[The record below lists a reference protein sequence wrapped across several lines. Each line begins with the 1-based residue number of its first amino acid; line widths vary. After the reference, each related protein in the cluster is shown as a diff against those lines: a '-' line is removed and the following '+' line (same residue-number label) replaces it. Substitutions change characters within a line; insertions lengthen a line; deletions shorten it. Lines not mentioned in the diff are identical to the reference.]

1 MLTLSACNSWRDY
14 AMRVEWISQNFQ
26 HFVACLFT
34 LCCYPLLSC
43 REASNSILHFFSD
56 IFDLANTTTGEPFLP
71 IRDSIIIPRGS
82 SITRILVASLT
93 GALPKSRV
101 EVVIF
106 SSHCWLHFIFIY
118 IKFFLIG
125 WSLTFSMSIHL
136 HVSQV
141 SYTLLAL
148 TRSYGMLALE
158 WARKS
163 ITLIPSTAVTDLERS
178 RFLKALSDVASG
190 GDTNGLSVPIE
201 ELSDVCRRNR
211 AVQEIVQDALRP
223 LELNLVCIS

>member
-1 MLTLSACNSWRDY
+1 
-14 AMRVEWISQNFQ
+14 
-26 HFVACLFT
+26 
-34 LCCYPLLSC
+34 
-43 REASNSILHFFSD
+43 
-56 IFDLANTTTGEPFLP
+56 
-71 IRDSIIIPRGS
+71 
-82 SITRILVASLT
+82 
-93 GALPKSRV
+93 
-101 EVVIF
+101 
-106 SSHCWLHFIFIY
+106 
-118 IKFFLIG
+118 
-125 WSLTFSMSIHL
+125 MSIHL